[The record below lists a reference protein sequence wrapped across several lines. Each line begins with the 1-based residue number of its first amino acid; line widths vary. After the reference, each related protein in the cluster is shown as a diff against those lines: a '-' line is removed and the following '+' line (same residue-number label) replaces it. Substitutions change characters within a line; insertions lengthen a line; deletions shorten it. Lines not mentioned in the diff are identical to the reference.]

1 MKVESSSGVVGLV
14 LHIVFILIQLIA
26 IQHLTIINIVVLK
39 IESVKLIVS
48 DTYDWNEYTHSSA
61 ALLQ

>member
-1 MKVESSSGVVGLV
+1 MGLV

-26 IQHLTIINIVVLK
+26 IQHLAIINFVVLK